1 VSNAPQPNS
10 PHFGHRFDLS
20 DEALSGELKKTA
32 GKTPAHWSIEELLAR
47 HWQPVFEYAELWT
60 VSDRA
65 AGVLAASAF
74 TRAFLDAL
82 RWPGPRTAWRP
93 GLLLTVQR
101 IVEEWAEDERRRAA
115 LRPALRPRGRPAAA
129 RLSVPADRRLINRA
143 FHRLQERARCLL
155 WHVEVE
161 AEGLEVPA
169 TLLGLAPETAA
180 AQLESARIR
189 FREVCVE
196 AHRELATHQTCLRF
210 SRLLDVSVQRG
221 GTHLVP
227 DLQHHLS
234 GCDHCRHTAE
244 QLDHSGDRLGV
255 LIAEAVLVWGA
266 RAYLASR
273 PARGWSRTNGASGA
287 SHGSSGLRHGI
298 HRRPSHG
305 FRPHAGDSAPPLSA

>member
-1 VSNAPQPNS
+1 MT
-10 PHFGHRFDLS
+10 L
-20 DEALSGELKKTA
+20 
-32 GKTPAHWSIEELLAR
+32 AHWSIEELLAR

-65 AGVLAASAF
+65 AGVLTASAF

-101 IVEEWAEDERRRAA
+101 IVEEWAEDERRRSA
-115 LRPALRPRGRPAAA
+115 LRPALRPRGLSAAA

-155 WHVEVE
+155 WHIEVE

-169 TLLGLAPETAA
+169 VLLGLPPETTEV
-180 AQLESARIR
+180 QLESARVR
-189 FREVCVE
+189 FREACVE

-227 DLQHHLS
+227 DLQHHLT
-234 GCDHCRHTAE
+234 GCDHCRHAAE

-266 RAYLASR
+266 RVYLGSR
-273 PARGWSRTNGASGA
+273 PARGWSQASRAPGA
-287 SHGSSGLRHGI
+287 SHSSWGLGHAT
-298 HRRPSHG
+298 HRRPADGLWSH
-305 FRPHAGDSAPPLSA
+305 AADATPPLSA